1 MQLVNKQYRT
11 TSKDRFSKRVRN
23 DAFSKAVLSSQ
34 KGFTL
39 LEMLVVA
46 AILLVVAGGV
56 VTSFRDV
63 GSDAADQAA
72 RYQMQQLGEA
82 IEAYYK
88 DNGSFPSRE
97 TPADL
102 SFLFENPTPADPDSY
117 WNADYRLGWRGPYLN
132 GHKYLYLDI
141 GDDLTSDGSSFG
153 SAADPGEPHVID
165 TAEIE
170 LVIGIA
176 DPYDHYP
183 VDDGDN
189 RSVSGCN
196 TTDCLLEWRKIQ
208 DSAEDPINRFG
219 RPYLAIDLDFLDSS
233 NAGAGVPRLISFGSN
248 GIYEPNSCDYTETDP
263 VDADFCDADLLCSSS
278 GDDIVLCLR

>member
-1 MQLVNKQYRT
+1 MKLVDKKYR
-11 TSKDRFSKRVRN
+11 SPPVDRFSKNVRS
-23 DAFSKAVLSSQ
+23 DVFSKAVLSSQ

-88 DNGSFPSRE
+88 DNGSFPARN

-102 SFLFENPTPADPDSY
+102 SFLFEQTTESNWST
-117 WNADYRLGWRGPYLN
+117 DYRRGWRGPYLN

-141 GDDLTSDGSSFG
+141 GDDLTSDGSSINTP
-153 SAADPGEPHVID
+153 ADPGEPFVID
-165 TAEIE
+165 GAEIPS
-170 LVIGIA
+170 VIGIA

-183 VDDGDN
+183 VDDGQS
-189 RSVSGCN
+189 RSVSGCSTSGAN
-196 TTDCLLEWRKIQ
+196 DCLLEWRKISGD
-208 DSAEDPINRFG
+208 DSTLINRFG
-219 RPYLAIDLDFLDSS
+219 RPYLAIDLEVMADSS
-233 NAGAGVPRLISFGSN
+233 IVPGVPRLVSFGSN

>member
-1 MQLVNKQYRT
+1 MKLVDKKYR
-11 TSKDRFSKRVRN
+11 SSLIDRFSKSVRN
-23 DAFSKAVLSSQ
+23 DVFSKAVLSSQ

-72 RYQMQQLGEA
+72 RYQMQQLSEA

-88 DNGSFPSRE
+88 DNGTLPVRE

-102 SFLFENPTPADPDSY
+102 GFLFIKPASAAV
-117 WNADYRLGWRGPYLN
+117 WSVDYRRGWRGPYLN

-141 GDDLTSDGSSFG
+141 GDDLTSDGSSI
-153 SAADPGEPHVID
+153 SVPADPGEPFVID
-165 TAEIE
+165 AVEIE
-170 LVIGIA
+170 SVIGIA

-183 VDDGDN
+183 VDDGQS
-189 RSVSGCN
+189 RSVNGCN
-196 TTDCLLEWRKIQ
+196 TTDCLLEWRKISGD
-208 DSAEDPINRFG
+208 DSTLINRFG
-219 RPYLAIDLDFLDSS
+219 RPYLAIDLEVMANSTIVP
-233 NAGAGVPRLISFGSN
+233 GVPRLVSFGSN
-248 GIYEPNSCDYTETDP
+248 GIYEPNRCDYTETDP

>member
-1 MQLVNKQYRT
+1 MQWRNKQDLKT
-11 TSKDRFSKRVRN
+11 NKDRFPKRVRS

-82 IEAYYK
+82 IEAYYQ
-88 DNGSFPSRE
+88 DNGTIPART

-102 SFLFENPTPADPDSY
+102 SFLFVKTTESNWST
-117 WNADYRLGWRGPYLN
+117 DYRRGWRGPYLN

-141 GDDLTSDGSSFG
+141 GDDLTADGSSI
-153 SAADPGEPHVID
+153 SAPADPGEPFVID
-165 TAEIE
+165 GVEIE
-170 LVIGIA
+170 SVIGIA

-183 VDDGDN
+183 VDDGQSL
-189 RSVSGCN
+189 SVSGCN
-196 TTDCLLEWRKIQ
+196 TTDCLLEWRKVSGD
-208 DSAEDPINRFG
+208 DSTLINRFG
-219 RPYLAIDLDFLDSS
+219 RPYLAIDLEVMADSTIVP
-233 NAGAGVPRLISFGSN
+233 GVPRLVSFGSN